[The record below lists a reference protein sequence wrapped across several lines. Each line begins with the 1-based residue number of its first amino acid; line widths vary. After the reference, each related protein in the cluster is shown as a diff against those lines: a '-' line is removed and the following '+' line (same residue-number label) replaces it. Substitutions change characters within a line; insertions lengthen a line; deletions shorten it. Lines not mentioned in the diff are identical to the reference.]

1 MAEILSFQNKKLE
14 KSVAKQHDDV
24 LIEEHRVKL
33 MTLYSQMEHVLKEIN
48 YHKEV
53 IKMLEKGTNK

>member
-1 MAEILSFQNKKLE
+1 MAEILSFPDKKNE
-14 KSVAKQHDDV
+14 RSVAKAHDDA

-33 MTLYSQMEHVLKEIN
+33 MTLYSQMQHVLKEIN

-53 IKMLEKGTNK
+53 IKLLENGNK

>member
-1 MAEILSFQNKKLE
+1 MADIISFPDKKNE
-14 KSVAKQHDDV
+14 KNLAKAHEDM

-53 IKMLEKGTNK
+53 IRLLEKGNK